1 MVNQLGHVLLYV
13 LFPIAATI
21 GGAII
26 ATIRAPGTQLRS
38 AIQHFAAGVV
48 FAAVAGELLPDAMHG
63 GAPVLVAIG
72 FSLGVLV
79 MFAMRHW
86 GEHREQAASS
96 RAAQGETT
104 TGAAKSSFGL
114 IAAVGVDATLD
125 GLVIGIGFAVGV
137 RQGVLIAVALT
148 LEMLFLGLA
157 TAATLLSGGAA
168 RGRVIAVVSALA
180 LLIGVGATLGVT
192 LLGGLGGRALSGV
205 LAFGCAT
212 LLYLVT
218 EELLIEA
225 HTVQE
230 TPIIT
235 SVFFA
240 GFLLLLVIEM
250 LV

>member
-1 MVNQLGHVLLYV
+1 MINQLGPVLLYV

-26 ATIRAPGTQLRS
+26 ATIRAPGIQLRS

-48 FAAVAGELLPDAMHG
+48 FAAVAGELLPDAMRAH
-63 GAPVLVAIG
+63 APVPVAVG
-72 FSLGVLV
+72 FCLGVLV

-86 GEHREQAASS
+86 GEHREQAARSNA
-96 RAAQGETT
+96 RPGETT
-104 TGAAKSSFGL
+104 AAAKSSFGL
-114 IAAVGVDATLD
+114 IAAVGVDAVLD

-137 RQGVLIAVALT
+137 KQGVLIAVALT

-168 RGRVIAVVSALA
+168 RGRVIAVTSALA

-192 LLGGLGGRALSGV
+192 LLGGLSGPALSGV